1 METAVGEVVINFPIF
16 NYKSVIKNRSPR
28 ENDVQTWI
36 TYTLN
41 VNREL
46 DKSPPKFHRQLYFHY
61 VLNTDNDGLISGGQY
76 YGDSG
81 QIDMLWTP
89 LQPYP
94 GGHERNKRGNP
105 HLDIKEVLAIWR
117 ASVDEDLRKKWLNID
132 PTEDD
137 RVLPDTSAIAA
148 TTTAEQ
154 PAAAASDAATTATAT
169 TAAAADAAGSPANN
183 AATAPVSSAAVS
195 VTPADASGG
204 SQAANSPAET
214 ASSSNETSG
223 SSGSAGDSS
232 GSSSP

>member
-16 NYKSVIKNRSPR
+16 NYKSVVKNRSPR
-28 ENDVQTWI
+28 ENEVQTWI

-61 VLNTDNDGLISGGQY
+61 VLNTDNEGSISGGQY

-89 LQPYP
+89 LQPYA

-117 ASVDEDLRKKWLNID
+117 DSVDEDLRKKWLNID
-132 PTEDD
+132 PTEED
-137 RVLPDTSAIAA
+137 RVLPETTAIAA
-148 TTTAEQ
+148 TEQ
-154 PAAAASDAATTATAT
+154 PAAPTTADPAAAPTTTDPAAATAT
-169 TAAAADAAGSPANN
+169 TTATPAAADTAVASATSATEASSGASEASSGGESAGSPAE
-183 AATAPVSSAAVS
+183 SSA
-195 VTPADASGG
+195 TGNP
-204 SQAANSPAET
+204 
-214 ASSSNETSG
+214 
-223 SSGSAGDSS
+223 
-232 GSSSP
+232 